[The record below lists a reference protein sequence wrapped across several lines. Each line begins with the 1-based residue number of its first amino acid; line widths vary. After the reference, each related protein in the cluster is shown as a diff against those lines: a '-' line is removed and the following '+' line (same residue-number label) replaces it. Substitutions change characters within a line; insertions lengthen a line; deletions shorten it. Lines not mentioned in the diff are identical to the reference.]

1 MNLIF
6 LISILLKGVGAVL
19 EILLQIVITRGIG
32 VSGYGTYTTWINAAD
47 LIFWCLFS
55 GIVKCNTFY
64 LSGQQTSLRDF
75 RHKYYMR
82 YVIPATAC
90 ICFAAWAGGRREY
103 LVIAVIAFA
112 ELLMLD
118 RSSCLLAEGR
128 YISSLTGEYV
138 FGRMFLLVS
147 VFILQWTGKFSLNV
161 TVLLYLI
168 QYILVVVFFIVVSK
182 KKRQKN
188 LNKQIQHEEQK
199 VSVRKLLQYQRA
211 DIMQAMIGQM
221 PVILQYVLAGAFE
234 AGVVGIV
241 LLIKKL
247 INFISGPAAKVFLP
261 EFSRLYHKGDREGL
275 RDSFFAIMRIQ
286 MMFAGPLAVVLTG
299 YPEVVLRILAEEL
312 IPYTGM
318 FMGCSLIFIIAATLG
333 PCGGLMQMTG
343 NERTDNHCREA
354 AVLLMIVIFV
364 LMRKNPFFAL
374 YGLGVQTLAE
384 SVSKYI
390 FVCRWLQKAPV
401 RFYTYLKWWILPAA
415 AIGVSR
421 LMHWQNSLVM
431 MIAVAGIVFCVQLVR
446 ELKNEKGLRHM
457 LQKRRNFYESE
468 DTND

>member
-19 EILLQIVITRGIG
+19 EILLQITITRGIG

-64 LSGQQTSLRDF
+64 LSGKNRTLVKF
-75 RHKYYMR
+75 KNKYYVR
-82 YVIPATAC
+82 YVIPITGC
-90 ICFAAWAGGRREY
+90 ICLAAWAAGRKEY
-103 LVIAVIAFA
+103 LMIAVIAFA

-118 RSSCLLAEGR
+118 QSSSFLAEGN

-138 FGRMFLLVS
+138 LGRMFLLVS
-147 VFILQWTGKFSLNV
+147 VFILQSTGRFSLNA
-161 TVLLYLI
+161 TVVLYLA
-168 QYILVVVFFIVVSK
+168 QYILVVVFFLVVGK
-182 KKRQKN
+182 KKRRRD
-188 LNKQIQHEEQK
+188 LNKNQPDQVRK

-221 PVILQYVLAGAFE
+221 PVILQYILAGAFE

-241 LLIKKL
+241 LLVKKL

-261 EFSRLYHKGDREGL
+261 EFSRLYHKDDRKGL
-275 RDSFFAIMRIQ
+275 RDSFSSIMRIQ
-286 MMFAGPLAVVLTG
+286 MLFAGPLAVVLAG

-312 IPYTGM
+312 IPYTGL

-343 NERTDNHCREA
+343 NERLDNRCREA
-354 AVLLMIVIFV
+354 AVLFMLIIFV
-364 LMRKNPFFAL
+364 LMRRDPLFAL
-374 YGLGVQTLAE
+374 YGLAAQTLTE

-390 FVCRWLQKAPV
+390 FVCRWLEKEPV
-401 RFYTYLKWWILPAA
+401 RLSTYLRWWILPAA

-421 LMHWQNSLVM
+421 FMQWQDSFTM
-431 MIAVAGIVFCVQLVR
+431 MFITAVIVFSIQFAV
-446 ELKNEKGLRHM
+446 ELKKEGGLLQMLKQRRSFNE
-457 LQKRRNFYESE
+457 QK
-468 DTND
+468 DTDD